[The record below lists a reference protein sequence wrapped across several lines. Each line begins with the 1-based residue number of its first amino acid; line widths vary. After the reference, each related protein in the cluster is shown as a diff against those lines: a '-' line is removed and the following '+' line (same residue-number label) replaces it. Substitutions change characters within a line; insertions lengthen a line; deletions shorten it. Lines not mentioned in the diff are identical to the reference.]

1 MSAQTWLEEFVPD
14 VAFPDD
20 LVALKYTLK
29 KYVGARRENLEKH
42 QVKHLNC
49 EIFYQ
54 GFSLYRYDAGTCYFC
69 HQYGEPSPC
78 IGCPLYKVY
87 DRSCYGP
94 DSPYDE
100 FTKGD
105 PEPMINLISIAI
117 SNLEK

>member
-49 EIFYQ
+49 EIF
-54 GFSLYRYDAGTCYFC
+54 
-69 HQYGEPSPC
+69 
-78 IGCPLYKVY
+78 
-87 DRSCYGP
+87 
-94 DSPYDE
+94 
-100 FTKGD
+100 
-105 PEPMINLISIAI
+105 
-117 SNLEK
+117 

>member
-42 QVKHLNC
+42 QVKHLNR

-54 GFSLYRYDAGTCYFC
+54 DFSFYRYDAGTCYFC
-69 HQYGEPSPC
+69 RQYGEPSPC
-78 IGCPLYKVY
+78 IGCPLYKVN
-87 DRSCYGP
+87 DHCCSGP
-94 DSPYDE
+94 DSPYGE

>member
-20 LVALKYTLK
+20 LVALKYALK
-29 KYVGARRENLEKH
+29 KYIGARQENLEKH
-42 QVKHLNC
+42 QVKHLYC

-54 GFSLYRYDAGTCYFC
+54 GFSFYRYDASTCYFC

-78 IGCPLYKVY
+78 IDCPLYKVN
-87 DRSCYGP
+87 DHCCSGP
-94 DSPYDE
+94 DSPYGK
-100 FTKGD
+100 FIKGD

>member
-20 LVALKYTLK
+20 LVALKYSLK

-49 EIFYQ
+49 EIFYR
-54 GFSLYRYDAGTCYFC
+54 GFSFYRYDASTCYFC

-78 IGCPLYKVY
+78 IDCPLYKVY
-87 DRSCYGP
+87 DHCCSGP
-94 DSPYDE
+94 DSPYGK
-100 FTKGD
+100 FIKGD
-105 PEPMINLISIAI
+105 PEPMINLISMAI
-117 SNLEK
+117 SKLEE